1 MKDIFNFLDKDDIFS
16 YPLMLSLIFPS
27 HLALIKNLHSEPLKW
42 FALTCISN
50 FSWLYWFLFYIYIYI
65 YINMLISVFFFLN
78 LTLIVHIHTSVP
90 SHLAFAQ
97 VSGLKLPPMSFFY
110 PYYPQSSIG
119 CDSADHQC
127 LIIWS
132 FLDFLQSLIY
142 IFLLLTTFHNQAK
155 QEASSLHIWS
165 SNNSS
170 PNPSTLQT
178 QIYNFFLDASTHITH
193 LCSKWPYWNQIS
205 HLP

>member
-1 MKDIFNFLDKDDIFS
+1 MYLKLFMALLV
-16 YPLMLSLIFPS
+16 PLL
-27 HLALIKNLHSEPLKW
+27 HLHL
-42 FALTCISN
+42 
-50 FSWLYWFLFYIYIYI
+50 YIYKHAY
-65 YINMLISVFFFLN
+65 LFFFFLN

-155 QEASSLHIWS
+155 QEASSLHI
-165 SNNSS
+165 
-170 PNPSTLQT
+170 
-178 QIYNFFLDASTHITH
+178 
-193 LCSKWPYWNQIS
+193 
-205 HLP
+205 